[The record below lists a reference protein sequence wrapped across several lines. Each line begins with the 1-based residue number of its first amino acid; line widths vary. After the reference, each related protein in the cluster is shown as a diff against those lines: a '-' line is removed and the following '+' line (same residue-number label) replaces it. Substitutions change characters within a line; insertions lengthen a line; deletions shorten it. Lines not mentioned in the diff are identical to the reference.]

1 MLKANLCVESLHPVY
16 AHKILCVLKLS
27 TGLWITCSPGYQHRL
42 RIFGLDNSLP
52 TDKEGLEINVHSE
65 DRVTVRGSDST
76 TVMKLTVSPLVKM
89 LSALYGNQSF
99 VTVFTT
105 PRL

>member
-1 MLKANLCVESLHPVY
+1 MGFNSGFKG
-16 AHKILCVLKLS
+16 LKLS
-27 TGLWITCSPGYQHRL
+27 TGLWIKRRPGYQHRL
-42 RIFGLDNSLP
+42 RIFCIDSNLP
-52 TDKEGLEINVHSE
+52 TDKEGHETNGHSE

-76 TVMKLTVSPLVKM
+76 TVKKLIVSQLVKI

-99 VTVFTT
+99 VIVFTT